1 MTPHKLDYDFPDGRS
16 ELLMEPEQ
24 AKHMLHCHGFDELV
38 FVLKGSGTHIIN
50 EDEFPIIR
58 GDVFVVHENDTHTFD
73 HLNHLM
79 LANVIYQRD
88 FFDELKKEFDDNM
101 GFKAL
106 FETEPRYRKTH
117 KFKARLRLTPQQLD
131 SITPLINLMSVETH
145 GKRFGYKFAVEYI
158 FKLILIQLCRYYT
171 ETTAPRP
178 KGLVKI
184 SSAIDYMEKNY
195 AEEISIDFL
204 AKETKMA
211 PSTFRRVFKQTTR
224 LSPTDFL
231 IQLRIEKAAELLSQK
246 NIKVIDASTQTGF
259 WNSSYFTKKFKSIM
273 GITPIEYR
281 KKQQKLEN
289 L

>member
-1 MTPHKLDYDFPDGRS
+1 MKLHKLDYDFPDGRS

-50 EDEFPIIR
+50 EDEYPIFR
-58 GDVFVVHENDTHTFD
+58 GDVFVVHKNDAHTFD

-88 FFDELKKEFDDNM
+88 FFYELKKEFADNM

-117 KFKARLRLTPQQLD
+117 KFKSRLRLTPQQLD
-131 SITPLINLMSVETH
+131 SINPLLELMGAETH
-145 GKRFGYKFAVEYI
+145 EKRFGYKFAVEYV

-178 KGLVKI
+178 QGLVQI

-195 AEEISIDFL
+195 SGEISMDFL
-204 AKETKMA
+204 ANEAKMA

-224 LSPTDFL
+224 LPPTDFL
-231 IQLRIEKAAELLSQK
+231 IQLRIEKAAEMLSQK
-246 NIKVIDASTQTGF
+246 NVKVTDASLASGF
-259 WNSSYFTKKFKSIM
+259 WNSSYFTRKFKKIM
-273 GITPIEYR
+273 GMTPVEYR
-281 KKQQKLEN
+281 KKHS
-289 L
+289 